1 MKTKAW
7 IIKNYDL
14 FCLMNVDHNCGR
26 ENNEWVPE
34 DVHVLKLPGT
44 CKCITLYDKG
54 ELEK

>member
-26 ENNEWVPE
+26 ENNGPP
-34 DVHVLKLPGT
+34 KIPMP
-44 CKCITLYDKG
+44 
-54 ELEK
+54 